1 MKTSKK
7 NVSFTDL
14 FSMGSFDEYNFNEK
28 VETCFMR
35 LFQFTS
41 DWEGSVSHKL

>member
-35 LFQFTS
+35 LS
-41 DWEGSVSHKL
+41 IHIRLGREC

>member
-7 NVSFTDL
+7 NLSFTDL
-14 FSMGSFDEYNFNEK
+14 FSMGSFDECNFNEK

-35 LFQFTS
+35 HCQFTS
-41 DWEGSVSHKL
+41 GWEGSVSRKL